1 MKYNDDLEKT
11 RDLFD
16 IPEDDVPS
24 VIDDIN
30 VEGVSKENLE
40 GDLTFGLSGEDAVE
54 PQKEEIEQL
63 EEANLD
69 DKNEKKKKE
78 KKPKRKLKEIWASW
92 SKKKKIIV
100 IVCSVLILLLIV
112 GLILFFVL
120 RDKEEEVEKPEEP
133 EVIVEKDNYIYRD
146 GTLVFLNQ
154 NGDEIGTY
162 ECANQSEELCFV
174 PNYSDEDTFDGPKN
188 VYEDETLVERV
199 SQIYQNNYVFIFDQE
214 SLENQEIILY
224 NIEAQEVE
232 GTYTLVKGFSDSN
245 FVIVKDT
252 DNKYGA
258 LELSS
263 NGINEVFAFSYD
275 YLGRMSSDANVV
287 VRTNDRYYIYGVDG
301 KNLSQGI
308 RYEVKS
314 YNEEYIVVNN
324 NGYYVYDYEGN
335 LIYDDAYDFIELL
348 DDYAVLIEG
357 NSLYIRD
364 YQNHKYNEVGIE
376 LSSTYYNPLNVYSE
390 DKVFVETRRAYEI
403 SINEDML
410 DVTFTKDNRERT
422 ESIDLQDG
430 RMSANYN
437 YIGYFD
443 GILYFYSDEEKT
455 NILGTY
461 ECSNEN
467 SSDLTNCVVATDSF
481 YSHNEVEED
490 RSSSVGW
497 IPIYNNRYVF
507 ILDTIDLNNP
517 TIVLYDLKDKKALAK
532 YSSVDSGAYTGKK
545 EITFVNTNATYI
557 MAQVKS
563 DGDYGLLRISD
574 NVAGA
579 IGFDY
584 DFIEKI
590 GDYYQVGTSSGTYF
604 LYPSVGGTEEN
615 AVTAEYGYRIVDI
628 VGNYVKVVDDDAYYV
643 YDFEGQELRKEAYRY
658 VDLQNN
664 YYVVIDSSNKLNIH
678 KYTDPEF
685 ALSQPIDVG
694 TTNYEGSYT
703 VTESN
708 GGFVITIK
716 STNTTYTFDRNGL
729 IQVSG

>member
-30 VEGVSKENLE
+30 VEGVSKENVE

-563 DGDYGLLRISD
+563 DGDYGLIRISD
-574 NVAGA
+574 NVSGT

-584 DFIEKI
+584 DSIEKI
-590 GDYYQVGTSSGTYF
+590 GDYYEVKSSSGTYQLF
-604 LYPSVGGTEEN
+604 SNVGLE
-615 AVTAEYGYRIVDI
+615 VTKPYGYRIVDY
-628 VGNYVKVVDDDAYYV
+628 VGTYLKVVDDDEYHV

>member
-1 MKYNDDLEKT
+1 
-11 RDLFD
+11 
-16 IPEDDVPS
+16 
-24 VIDDIN
+24 
-30 VEGVSKENLE
+30 
-40 GDLTFGLSGEDAVE
+40 
-54 PQKEEIEQL
+54 
-63 EEANLD
+63 
-69 DKNEKKKKE
+69 
-78 KKPKRKLKEIWASW
+78 
-92 SKKKKIIV
+92 
-100 IVCSVLILLLIV
+100 
-112 GLILFFVL
+112 
-120 RDKEEEVEKPEEP
+120 
-133 EVIVEKDNYIYRD
+133 
-146 GTLVFLNQ
+146 
-154 NGDEIGTY
+154 
-162 ECANQSEELCFV
+162 
-174 PNYSDEDTFDGPKN
+174 
-188 VYEDETLVERV
+188 
-199 SQIYQNNYVFIFDQE
+199 
-214 SLENQEIILY
+214 
-224 NIEAQEVE
+224 
-232 GTYTLVKGFSDSN
+232 
-245 FVIVKDT
+245 
-252 DNKYGA
+252 
-258 LELSS
+258 
-263 NGINEVFAFSYD
+263 
-275 YLGRMSSDANVV
+275 MSSDANVV
-287 VRTNDRYYIYGVDG
+287 ARTNDRYYIYGVDG

-545 EITFVNTNATYI
+545 EVTFVNTNATYI

-563 DGDYGLLRISD
+563 DGDYGLIRISD
-574 NVAGA
+574 NVSGT

-584 DFIEKI
+584 DSIEKI
-590 GDYYQVGTSSGTYF
+590 GDYYEVKSSSGTYQLF
-604 LYPSVGGTEEN
+604 SNVGLE
-615 AVTAEYGYRIVDI
+615 VTKPYGYRIVDY
-628 VGNYVKVVDDDAYYV
+628 VGTYLKVVDDDEYHV